1 MEKEYYNSK
10 TAESFCFNA
19 KHVTTCQDFMDLP
32 ITLAQRMNENGEV
45 GIHKI
50 FTKF

>member
-10 TAESFCFNA
+10 TAEPFCVNA
-19 KHVTTCQDFMDLP
+19 KHVTPCQDSMFLP
-32 ITLAQRMNENGEV
+32 ITLAHRMNENGEE